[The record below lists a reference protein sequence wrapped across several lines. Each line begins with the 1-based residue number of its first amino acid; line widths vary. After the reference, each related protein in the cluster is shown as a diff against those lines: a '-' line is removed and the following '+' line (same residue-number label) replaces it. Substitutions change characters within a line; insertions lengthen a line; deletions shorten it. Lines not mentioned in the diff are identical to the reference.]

1 MINLRFHIVS
11 LVAVFLA
18 LAIGIA
24 VGATVVDQG
33 LVSQSQRRIA
43 SLDRTLEERAATISE
58 LRTER
63 NALEQFGS
71 ESEARMV
78 RDRLVPTSVLFV
90 TDGPIDEERT
100 ALLAETL
107 RASGARIV
115 GTLGVGSSITL
126 DGSDALNRA
135 RDAVGAA
142 SSRPDTVRFLV
153 AERII
158 TAIGRPSRTVE
169 LGGLVSAGLV
179 ARRASG
185 TNVFPDVLPVGT
197 RVVFLHAG
205 DSTVDVEATAAFIG
219 RLGMVAP
226 VVVVGDG
233 KDPLVQRVRDVAALA
248 ARVSTVDDLANRPGR
263 VATVYALEDLAR
275 SRVGHYGSSEGAERL
290 VPAP

>member
-43 SLDRTLEERAATISE
+43 SLDRTLEERATTISE
-58 LRTER
+58 LRNER
-63 NALEQFGS
+63 SALEKFGS

-78 RDRLVPTSVLFV
+78 RDRLTAKSVLFV
-90 TDGPIDEERT
+90 TDGAVDDERT
-100 ALLAETL
+100 ADLAFTL

-115 GTLGVGSSITL
+115 GTLGIGAAIGL
-126 DGSDALNRA
+126 DGEDEMKRA
-135 RDAVGAA
+135 RVAVAA
-142 SSRPDTVRFLV
+142 SSSRPDTVRFLV

-158 TAIGRPSRTVE
+158 DAIARPSAETS
-169 LGGLVSAGLV
+169 LTGLLSAGLV
-179 ARRASG
+179 TQRVGGSG
-185 TNVFPDVLPVGT
+185 VLPDTLPFGT
-197 RVVFLHAG
+197 RVVFVHAASAG
-205 DSTVDVEATAAFIG
+205 ADVESTGTFLG
-219 RLGMVAP
+219 RLAEVAP
-226 VVVVGDG
+226 IVVVGDA
-233 KDPLVQRVRDVAALA
+233 KDPLVLRVRDVAALA
-248 ARVSTVDDLANRPGR
+248 ARVSTVDDIATRPGR

-275 SRVGHYGSSEGAERL
+275 SRVGHYGSGEGAERL